1 MARSYPDLFKY
12 YEDPKDKILTEVEG
26 KKGKGVPKVIIK
38 NELTHKNYYNTLMSD
53 IPEVKVTTTL
63 RSFDHEIYTYTSNK
77 VVLTSYYDK
86 MRMINSIDC
95 VPFGYKNI
103 NNI

>member
-1 MARSYPDLFKY
+1 
-12 YEDPKDKILTEVEG
+12 
-26 KKGKGVPKVIIK
+26 
-38 NELTHKNYYNTLMSD
+38 MSD

-86 MRMINSIDC
+86 MKMINSIDC
-95 VPFGYKNI
+95 VPFGYKKI
-103 NNI
+103 NNM